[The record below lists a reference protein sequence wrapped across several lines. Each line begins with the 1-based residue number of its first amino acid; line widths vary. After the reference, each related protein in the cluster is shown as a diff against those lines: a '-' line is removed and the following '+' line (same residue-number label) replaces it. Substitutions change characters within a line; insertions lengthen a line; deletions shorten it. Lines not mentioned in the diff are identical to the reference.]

1 MTNTFFRDVAIIGV
15 IGLATAW
22 GLNNRPLIYQ
32 TLGFERLNTPVSEQ
46 TNLAGDSLKK
56 PSINTHVNHSGSVVA
71 IPKNPQDGQF
81 WTNARVNSGYVKF
94 LVDTGAGAVA
104 LTLNDAKKAG
114 IKVRDLKYNVP
125 IHTAGGKNYAASVK
139 IKSLAVGGITLRDI
153 DALIVKDGLH
163 VSLLGM
169 TYLGQLQKVEATPS
183 SLILR
188 L

>member
-1 MTNTFFRDVAIIGV
+1 MTNTIIRDVVIIGV
-15 IGLATAW
+15 IGLVCAW
-22 GLNNRPLIYQ
+22 GLNNRPFIYK
-32 TLGFERLNTPVSEQ
+32 TLGIKSLGQAPTQTAEASSNPAVSLQ
-46 TNLAGDSLKK
+46 
-56 PSINTHVNHSGSVVA
+56 INQSGSVVS

-81 WTNARVNSGYVKF
+81 WANARVNSGYVKF

-114 IKVRDLKYNVP
+114 IKVRDLNYNIP
-125 IHTAGGKNYAASVK
+125 IHTAGGKNYAAAIT

-153 DALIVKDGLH
+153 EALIVKEGLH

-169 TYLGQLQKVEATPS
+169 TYLGQLQKVEATPNA
-183 SLILR
+183 LILR